1 MKVLVSS
8 GTFFM
13 GGYKG
18 KNSVS
23 KWIRKEDSMKIKHTD
38 GRFYVG
44 DVNSPDAVL
53 DYRFIDGKTVQ
64 AYHTETTE
72 AVRGQGVA
80 GALFEAFIN
89 YVVDHDL
96 RVRADC
102 SYVDKKMKEDDVYAM
117 RMV

>member
-1 MKVLVSS
+1 
-8 GTFFM
+8 
-13 GGYKG
+13 
-18 KNSVS
+18 
-23 KWIRKEDSMKIKHTD
+23 MKIKHTD

-53 DYRFIDGKTVQ
+53 DYRFIDDKTVQ

-72 AVRGQGVA
+72 AVRRQGVA